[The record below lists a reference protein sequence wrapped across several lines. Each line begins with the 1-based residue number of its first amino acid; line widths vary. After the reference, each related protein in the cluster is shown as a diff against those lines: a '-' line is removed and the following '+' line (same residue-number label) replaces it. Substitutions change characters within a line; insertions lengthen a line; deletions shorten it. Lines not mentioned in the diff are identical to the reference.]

1 METLLVLVFIVGCIG
16 TWYFIKKKPNKKN
29 RNISIGLIAVSVF
42 LIGIFPSS
50 DSKEVAKSAD
60 KDIRNSTEISSKKVE
75 LSLSVPKEA
84 TSDDEGIV
92 IIKGNTS
99 PHAEVT
105 VGMGIVGDKT
115 TADKS
120 GEFELSYDM
129 DFQEETTLTINS
141 KLDGNSKSSKVSVK
155 MNQAALDNL
164 KQKEAEASKA
174 KEAKEAE
181 ASIVEESKAD
191 EKKRIKESKDAQN
204 TTLSSSS
211 ENNEDSDITKL
222 ADEATSGQAD
232 ILNEL
237 ALQQFDKSYPYKGS
251 KLHIVLGRI
260 QDWTQKDGKW
270 FAKFDAT
277 IVNAF
282 DAERKANVE
291 VTIEPATASSGY
303 VSFLDY

>member
-1 METLLVLVFIVGCIG
+1 MFTLIFIVGCIG
-16 TWYFIKKKPNKKN
+16 TWYFIKKKQNKKN
-29 RNISIGLIAVSVF
+29 RNISIGLIVLSI
-42 LIGIFPSS
+42 LLMSIFPTS
-50 DSKEVAKSAD
+50 DSKESAKSSD
-60 KDIRNSTEISSKKVE
+60 KDTKSSTKISSKNE
-75 LSLSVPKEA
+75 ALALTVPKEVL
-84 TSDDEGIV
+84 SNDDGLIS
-92 IIKGNTS
+92 IKGNTS

-105 VGMGIVGDKT
+105 IGMGVVGDKT
-115 TADKS
+115 TANKS
-120 GEFELSYDM
+120 GDFELSYDM
-129 DFQEETTLTINS
+129 DFQDETTLTINS
-141 KLDGNSKSSKVSVK
+141 RLDGNSKSSKVKVK
-155 MNQAALDNL
+155 MNETALAKL
-164 KQKEAEASKA
+164 EQKEAETSK
-174 KEAKEAE
+174 
-181 ASIVEESKAD
+181 IEESKAA
-191 EKKRIKESKDAQN
+191 EKKRIKESKEAQN
-204 TTLSSSS
+204 NTMSSSS

-222 ADEATSGQAD
+222 ADGATSGQAD

-282 DAERKANVE
+282 DAERKTNVE

>member
-1 METLLVLVFIVGCIG
+1 MNTVFTLIFIVGCIG
-16 TWYFIKKKPNKKN
+16 TWYFIKKKQNKKN
-29 RNISIGLIAVSVF
+29 RNISIGLIVLSI
-42 LIGIFPSS
+42 LLMSIFPSS
-50 DSKEVAKSAD
+50 DSKESAKSSD
-60 KDIRNSTEISSKKVE
+60 KDTKSSTKISSKNE
-75 LSLSVPKEA
+75 ALALTVPKEVL
-84 TSDDEGIV
+84 SNDDGHIS
-92 IIKGNTS
+92 IKGNTS

-105 VGMGIVGDKT
+105 IGMGVVGDKT
-115 TADKS
+115 TANKS
-120 GEFELSYDM
+120 GDFELSYDM
-129 DFQEETTLTINS
+129 DFQDETTLTINS
-141 KLDGNSKSSKVSVK
+141 RLDGNSKSSKVKVK
-155 MNQAALDNL
+155 MNETALAKL
-164 KQKEAEASKA
+164 EQKEAETSK
-174 KEAKEAE
+174 
-181 ASIVEESKAD
+181 IEESKAA
-191 EKKRIKESKDAQN
+191 EKKRIKESKEAQN
-204 TTLSSSS
+204 NTMSSSS

-222 ADEATSGQAD
+222 ADGATSGQAD

-282 DAERKANVE
+282 DAERKTNVE

>member
-1 METLLVLVFIVGCIG
+1 MNTVFTLIFIVGCIG
-16 TWYFIKKKPNKKN
+16 TWYFIKKKQNKKN
-29 RNISIGLIAVSVF
+29 RNISIGLIVLSI
-42 LIGIFPSS
+42 LLMSIFFSP
-50 DSKEVAKSAD
+50 DSKESAKSSD
-60 KDIRNSTEISSKKVE
+60 KDTKSSTKISSKNKA
-75 LSLSVPKEA
+75 LGLSVPKEVL
-84 TSDDEGIV
+84 SNDDGLIA
-92 IIKGNTS
+92 IKGNTS

-105 VGMGIVGDKT
+105 IGMGVVGDKT
-115 TADKS
+115 TANKS
-120 GEFELSYDM
+120 GDFELSYDM
-129 DFQEETTLTINS
+129 DFQDETTLTINS
-141 KLDGNSKSSKVSVK
+141 KLDGDSKSSKVKVK
-155 MNQAALDNL
+155 MNETASAKLE
-164 KQKEAEASKA
+164 QKEAETSK
-174 KEAKEAE
+174 
-181 ASIVEESKAD
+181 IEESKAA
-191 EKKRIKESKDAQN
+191 EKKRIKESKEAQN
-204 TTLSSSS
+204 NTMSSSS
-211 ENNEDSDITKL
+211 ENNENSDITKL

-282 DAERKANVE
+282 DAERKTNVE